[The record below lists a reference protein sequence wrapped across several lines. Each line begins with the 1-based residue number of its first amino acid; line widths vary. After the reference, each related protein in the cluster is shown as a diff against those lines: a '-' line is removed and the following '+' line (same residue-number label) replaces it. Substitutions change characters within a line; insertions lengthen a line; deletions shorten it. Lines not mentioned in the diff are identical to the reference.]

1 MIQPNDLYTGNGFD
15 IRVHEIRNGQV
26 YYVKYKSDL
35 RGNLNPETDDFS
47 LLRKDVSEFETLLEK
62 ENGAL
67 VMEEINAK

>member
-47 LLRKDVSEFETLLEK
+47 LLRKDVGEFET
-62 ENGAL
+62 AL
-67 VMEEINAK
+67 ITEEAVKICS